1 MQCPM
6 SSSKLLSAWL
16 IQCEGLTITAYG
28 YKNEIWKTFIIGTVI
43 LKPGMA
49 G

>member
-6 SSSKLLSAWL
+6 NSNDLLYAWL
-16 IQCEGLTITAYG
+16 IQSEGLTITARSN
-28 YKNEIWKTFIIGTVI
+28 KNKIWKIFIIGTVI